1 MDRTT
6 GRRELQFHKPATISR
21 QDVSIACAVPP
32 VGHDASPE
40 GLMGGAEG
48 LFETPGLRILATIW
62 KTAGQSW
69 AIVQR
74 TRSKLVSGGWWW
86 VSPTVS

>member
-6 GRRELQFHKPATISR
+6 GRRELQFHKPATFSR

-48 LFETPGLRILATIW
+48 LFETPGLRIVATIW

-74 TRSKLVSGGWWW
+74 MRSKLVSGGWWW